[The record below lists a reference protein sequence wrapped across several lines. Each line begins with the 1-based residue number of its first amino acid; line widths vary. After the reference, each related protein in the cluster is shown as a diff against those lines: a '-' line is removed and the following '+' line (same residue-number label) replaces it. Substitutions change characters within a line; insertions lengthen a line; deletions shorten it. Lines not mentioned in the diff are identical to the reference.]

1 MGQFPA
7 ECGKVELAS
16 SWPGH
21 DIIVGAGK
29 EPLVESEKFPD
40 QPLDTVADHCI
51 ANLATG
57 SDAKARSPIV

>member
-7 ECGKVELAS
+7 ECGKVELTS
-16 SWPGH
+16 SGSGH

-40 QPLDTVADHCI
+40 
-51 ANLATG
+51 
-57 SDAKARSPIV
+57 